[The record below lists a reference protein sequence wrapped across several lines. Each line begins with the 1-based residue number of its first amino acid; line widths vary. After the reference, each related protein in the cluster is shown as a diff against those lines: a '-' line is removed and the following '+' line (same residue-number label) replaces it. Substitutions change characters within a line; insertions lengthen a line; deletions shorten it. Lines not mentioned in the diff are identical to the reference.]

1 MSKPKIVILGAGY
14 GGLKTLRK
22 LQQLN
27 VEADL
32 VLVNKNDYHHET
44 TWLHEAAAGTLDADK
59 LMYPIAKVVNPT
71 KTTFIQDTVKKINKD
86 DKTVTLT
93 GKGDISY
100 DFLLI
105 ALGSEA
111 ETFGISGLKEY
122 AYTITS
128 IDSVK
133 RIRAQIEGSFAK
145 WKTEQRDELLTIVV
159 GGAGFTGIEFLGELT
174 NRIPELVKKYDVPRE
189 KVRIVCMEA
198 SPKVL
203 PQFDAKLV
211 DYGVGVL
218 EDRGVEFH
226 VGTPVKEATAAGI
239 KYAKSETEDVEIKA
253 ATVIWA
259 AGVRGNSVI
268 EASGF
273 EAGRGRVKV
282 NDDLTVPG
290 NEEIL
295 IIGDCSLMINPEND
309 RPYPPTAQIAMQQ
322 ADIAAANLAK
332 LAKGITGEL
341 APFVYHEK
349 GTVCSIGDNDAI
361 GVVMGRSLKGYPASV
376 MKKVIDDRAL
386 FQIGGT
392 GVMMNKGKFKFYK

>member
-1 MSKPKIVILGAGY
+1 MNKPKIVILGAGY
-14 GGLKTLRK
+14 GGLKTLKK
-22 LQQLN
+22 LQHAN
-27 VEADL
+27 TGAEL

-44 TWLHEAAAGTLDADK
+44 TWLHEAAAGTIEPEQLIYPLD
-59 LMYPIAKVVNPT
+59 KVIQPS
-71 KTTFIQDTVKKINKD
+71 KTTFIQDTVVKINKD
-86 DKTVTLT
+86 EKTVSLANN
-93 GKGDISY
+93 GDVSY
-100 DFLLI
+100 DYLLI

-122 AYTITS
+122 ALTITS
-128 IDSVK
+128 VESVK
-133 RIRAQIEGSFAK
+133 KIRAHIEAQFAK
-145 WKTEQRDELLTIVV
+145 WKTEQKDELLTIIV

-174 NRIPELVKKYDVPRE
+174 NRIPELVKMYDVPKE
-189 KVRIVCMEA
+189 KVRIVCLEA
-198 SPKVL
+198 APKVL

-218 EDRGVEFH
+218 EDRGVEFL
-226 VGTPVKEATAAGI
+226 VGKPVKEATAEGV
-239 KYAKSETEDVEIKA
+239 KYAASETEVKEIKA
-253 ATVIWA
+253 ATIIWA

-273 EAGRGRVKV
+273 EQGRGRVKV
-282 NDDLTVPG
+282 NNNLTVPG

-295 IIGDCSLMINPEND
+295 IVGDCSLIINPAND

-322 ADIAAANLAK
+322 ADIAAINLAK
-332 LAKGITGEL
+332 LAVGDTDLIDFE
-341 APFVYHEK
+341 YHEK

-361 GVVMGRSLKGYPASV
+361 GIVFGKNLKGYPASV

-386 FQIGGT
+386 LQIGGP

>member
-22 LQQLN
+22 LQQRNL
-27 VEADL
+27 EAEI

-44 TWLHEAAAGTLDADK
+44 TWLHEAAAGTIEPEK
-59 LMYPIAKVVNPT
+59 LMYPLDKVVNNT
-71 KTTFIQDTVKKINKD
+71 KTTFIQDTVVKINKD
-86 DKTVTLT
+86 EKTVTLDAN
-93 GKGDISY
+93 GDISY
-100 DFLLI
+100 DYLLI

-122 AYTITS
+122 AFTITS
-128 IDSVK
+128 VESVK
-133 RIRAQIEGSFAK
+133 KIRAHIEAQFAK
-145 WKTEQRDELLTIVV
+145 WKTEPRDELLTIIV

-174 NRIPELVKKYDVPRE
+174 NRIPELVKEYDVPRE
-189 KVRIVCMEA
+189 KVRIYCMEA
-198 SPKVL
+198 APKVL

-226 VGTPVKEATAAGI
+226 VGKPVKEATADGV
-239 KYAKSETEDVEIKA
+239 KYAESENEVREIKA
-253 ATVIWA
+253 ATIIWA

-282 NDDLTVPG
+282 NNNLTVPG

-295 IIGDCSLMINPEND
+295 IVGDCSLIINPAND
-309 RPYPPTAQIAMQQ
+309 RPFPPTAQIAMQQ
-322 ADIAAANLAK
+322 ADVAAVNLAK
-332 LAKGITGEL
+332 LVRGETDL
-341 APFVYHEK
+341 QDFVYHEK
-349 GTVCSIGDNDAI
+349 GTVCSLGDNDAI
-361 GVVMGRSLKGYPASV
+361 GVVFGKNLKGYPASV

-386 FQIGGT
+386 LLIGGS
-392 GVMMNKGKFKFYK
+392 GVLASKGKFKFYK

>member
-1 MSKPKIVILGAGY
+1 MNKPKIVILGAGY

-22 LQQLN
+22 LQN
-27 VEADL
+27 SNTGAEL

-44 TWLHEAAAGTLDADK
+44 TWLHEAAAGTLEPEK
-59 LMYPIAKVVNPT
+59 LMYPLDKVIDPN
-71 KTTFIQDTVKKINKD
+71 KTTFIQDTVVKINKEE
-86 DKTVTLT
+86 KTVSLANN
-93 GKGDISY
+93 GEVSY
-100 DFLLI
+100 DYLLI

-122 AYTITS
+122 ALTITS
-128 IDSVK
+128 VESVK
-133 RIRAQIEGSFAK
+133 KIRAHIESQFAK
-145 WKTEQRDELLTIVV
+145 WKTEQNDELLTIIV

-174 NRIPELVKKYDVPRE
+174 NRIPELVKMYDVPRE
-189 KVRIVCMEA
+189 KVRIFCLEA

-203 PQFDAKLV
+203 PQFDPKLV

-218 EDRGVEFH
+218 EDRGVEFL
-226 VGTPVKEATAAGI
+226 VGKPVKEATAEGV
-239 KYAKSETEDVEIKA
+239 KYAASENEVKEIKA
-253 ATVIWA
+253 GTIIWA

-273 EAGRGRVKV
+273 EQGRGRVKV
-282 NDDLTVPG
+282 NNNLTVPG

-295 IIGDCSLMINPEND
+295 IVGDCSLIINPANE

-322 ADIAAANLAK
+322 ADIAAVNLAK
-332 LAKGITGEL
+332 LAMGDTDLVDFE
-341 APFVYHEK
+341 YHEK

-361 GVVMGRSLKGYPASV
+361 GIVFGKNLKGYPASV

-386 FQIGGT
+386 LQIGGP
-392 GVMMNKGKFKFYK
+392 GVMVNKGKFKFYK

>member
-1 MSKPKIVILGAGY
+1 MNKPKIVILGAGY
-14 GGLKTLRK
+14 GGLKTLKK
-22 LQQLN
+22 LQHAN
-27 VEADL
+27 TGAEL

-44 TWLHEAAAGTLDADK
+44 TWLHEAAAGTIEPEQLIYPLD
-59 LMYPIAKVVNPT
+59 KVIQPS
-71 KTTFIQDTVKKINKD
+71 KTTFIQDTVVKINKD
-86 DKTVTLT
+86 EKTVSLANN
-93 GKGDISY
+93 GDVSY
-100 DFLLI
+100 DYLLI

-122 AYTITS
+122 ALTITS
-128 IDSVK
+128 VESVK
-133 RIRAQIEGSFAK
+133 KIRAHIEAQFAK
-145 WKTEQRDELLTIVV
+145 WKTEQKDELLTIIV

-174 NRIPELVKKYDVPRE
+174 NRIPELVKMYDVPKE
-189 KVRIVCMEA
+189 KVRIVCLEA
-198 SPKVL
+198 APKVL

-218 EDRGVEFH
+218 EDRGVEFL
-226 VGTPVKEATAAGI
+226 VGKPVKEATAEGV
-239 KYAKSETEDVEIKA
+239 KYAASETEVKEIKA
-253 ATVIWA
+253 ATIIWA

-273 EAGRGRVKV
+273 EQGRGRVKV
-282 NDDLTVPG
+282 NNNLTVPG

-295 IIGDCSLMINPEND
+295 IVGDCSLIINPAND

-322 ADIAAANLAK
+322 ADIAAINLAK
-332 LAKGITGEL
+332 LAVGDTDLVDFE
-341 APFVYHEK
+341 YHEK

-361 GVVMGRSLKGYPASV
+361 GIVFGKNLKGYPASV

-386 FQIGGT
+386 LQIGGP